1 MTNTIPNVPRELL
14 ERARNLAFQTQHY
27 PLHEELRTLLS
38 APSPANHVEDVRAM
52 VADPSPAGV
61 DGLDVVATAILGG
74 VEYGIGGPELGEIDV
89 ELSMCTLCRIQE
101 QMVSNEDS
109 VYLDLCSLS
118 DATAIIDG
126 LRGEVEVMTQHA
138 NNYSRM
144 FEECAEERD
153 HLAQCLKFAR
163 TTMAVVANNANLR
176 GVEYRSLVTEVKRID
191 AALSAVCAAAP
202 NIATTSEHSGS

>member
-1 MTNTIPNVPRELL
+1 MTDTIPNVPRELL
-14 ERARNLAFQTQHY
+14 ETLIEQHITAHGCTNHTARQAQLI
-27 PLHEELRTLLS
+27 LC
-38 APSPANHVEDVRAM
+38 APSPN
-52 VADPSPAGV
+52 GV
-61 DGLDVVATAILGG
+61 DGLEVVGYVSQDDIKWQG
-74 VEYGIGGPELGEIDV
+74 D
-89 ELSMCTLCRIQE
+89 CTLRLKPYSDYVIPLCR
-101 QMVSNEDS
+101 
-109 VYLDLCSLS
+109 LS
-118 DATAIIDG
+118 DAAAIIDG

-138 NNYSRM
+138 NNYSLM

-202 NIATTSEHSGS
+202 NIAMTSEHNGS

>member
-1 MTNTIPNVPRELL
+1 MGE
-14 ERARNLAFQTQHY
+14 
-27 PLHEELRTLLS
+27 
-38 APSPANHVEDVRAM
+38 
-52 VADPSPAGV
+52 
-61 DGLDVVATAILGG
+61 
-74 VEYGIGGPELGEIDV
+74 EIDV
-89 ELSMCTLCRIQE
+89 ESRTITMHLETRGSRKALGAINAKLRAKVGRLERDLSAALT
-101 QMVSNEDS
+101 
-109 VYLDLCSLS
+109 
-118 DATAIIDG
+118 TAECAD
-126 LRGEVEVMTQHA
+126 
-138 NNYSRM
+138 NYAKM